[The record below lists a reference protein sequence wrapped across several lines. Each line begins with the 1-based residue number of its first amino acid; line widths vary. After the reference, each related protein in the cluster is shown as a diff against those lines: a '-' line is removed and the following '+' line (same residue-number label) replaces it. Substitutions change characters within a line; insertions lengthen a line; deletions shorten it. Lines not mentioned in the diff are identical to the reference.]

1 MPLQSH
7 WIFRLAPIAMVGLAT
22 AEMVEEARTMRRLGI
37 TVTALCALAAATP
50 ARAFG
55 DLQNCDAIKDAGE
68 RMTCLYAHIAHLEQ
82 TLLSFSTD
90 ITDLRRALKEKLDAN
105 GVYKLQYVG
114 KGNCLGYVDKDKP
127 PAFASCDRPDSW
139 KLARGSQSP
148 KGAVAKTTS
157 PDEPD
162 KHKSADKGEGKDK
175 NEAKNKPKDK
185 PESSA
190 QPPAVPQPQAV
201 PQTPAEPQAPAEHQA
216 N

>member
-1 MPLQSH
+1 
-7 WIFRLAPIAMVGLAT
+7 
-22 AEMVEEARTMRRLGI
+22 MRRLGI
-37 TVTALCALAAATP
+37 IITALCALAAATP

-55 DLQNCDAIKDAGE
+55 DLQNCDAIKDAGQ

-114 KGNCLGYVDKDKP
+114 KGTCLGYFENKP
-127 PAFASCDRPDSW
+127 PQLASCDRPDSW

-148 KGAVAKTTS
+148 KGAVAKTSS
-157 PDEPD
+157 PDGAD
-162 KHKSADKGEGKDK
+162 KDKSADKGKGKDK
-175 NEAKNKPKDK
+175 NRDKPKA
-185 PESSA
+185 ES
-190 QPPAVPQPQAV
+190 QPQVA
-201 PQTPAEPQAPAEHQA
+201 PQVPAEPQA

>member
-1 MPLQSH
+1 
-7 WIFRLAPIAMVGLAT
+7 
-22 AEMVEEARTMRRLGI
+22 MRRLGI
-37 TVTALCALAAATP
+37 TVTALCALAAITP

-55 DLQNCDAIKDAGE
+55 DLQNCDAIKDAGQ

-114 KGNCLGYVDKDKP
+114 KGTCLGYVENKP
-127 PAFASCDRPDSW
+127 PQLASCDRPDSW

-148 KGAVAKTTS
+148 KGAVAKTSSS
-157 PDEPD
+157 PDKPD
-162 KHKSADKGEGKDK
+162 KDKSADKGKGKGKGKDK
-175 NEAKNKPKDK
+175 NKPKA
-185 PESSA
+185 ES
-190 QPPAVPQPQAV
+190 QPQVTPQPQAV
-201 PQTPAEPQAPAEHQA
+201 PQTPAEPQVPAEPRA

>member
-1 MPLQSH
+1 
-7 WIFRLAPIAMVGLAT
+7 
-22 AEMVEEARTMRRLGI
+22 MRRLGI

-55 DLQNCDAIKDAGE
+55 DLQNCDAIKDAGQ

-114 KGNCLGYVDKDKP
+114 KGTCLGYVENKP
-127 PAFASCDRPDSW
+127 PQLASCDRPDSW

-148 KGAVAKTTS
+148 KGAVAKTSS
-157 PDEPD
+157 PDKPD
-162 KHKSADKGEGKDK
+162 KGKSADKGKGKDK
-175 NEAKNKPKDK
+175 DKNKPQ
-185 PESSA
+185 A
-190 QPPAVPQPQAV
+190 APQPQAV
-201 PQTPAEPQAPAEHQA
+201 PQAPAEPVPAEPQA

>member
-1 MPLQSH
+1 
-7 WIFRLAPIAMVGLAT
+7 
-22 AEMVEEARTMRRLGI
+22 MRRLGI

-114 KGNCLGYVDKDKP
+114 KGTCLGYADNDKP
-127 PAFASCDRPDSW
+127 PVFQSCDRPDSW

-148 KGAVAKTTS
+148 KGAVAKTPS
-157 PDEPD
+157 PDKPD
-162 KHKSADKGEGKDK
+162 KDKSADKGKGKEK
-175 NEAKNKPKDK
+175 VKQGQERRTNPKPMLSLRPRLSLRPYPK
-185 PESSA
+185 
-190 QPPAVPQPQAV
+190 PQPSLKPRPSLRRTRSIQARGSSRG
-201 PQTPAEPQAPAEHQA
+201 PACPR
-216 N
+216 